1 LQQAFRS
8 FVENS
13 ILGFSISASV
23 VCLFVCLLRTF
34 AEVPLE
40 NASED
45 EDVGRSGE
53 LVHSEVMQ
61 VTTEA
66 LRDLRSRDAL
76 RADELHVF
84 DSELAL
90 ILK

>member
-1 LQQAFRS
+1 
-8 FVENS
+8 
-13 ILGFSISASV
+13 
-23 VCLFVCLLRTF
+23 LFVCLLRTF